1 MLYILVYIYIDAF
14 LHPPVT
20 VSQTHTLLSQK
31 TYQNTKMQEER
42 KIDRKKTP
50 SLCNNIIS
58 NYNVIIIT
66 SLSFIH
72 SKMLFRN
79 AFHIFPFSNI
89 HFISVPPYVPL
100 YFALCCAAVA
110 TLLHSISPIK
120 LMWSIVIKLHL
131 VSLLIAHFTLF
142 VWFGV
147 SVYVCVRSCDFI
159 QHIYILWHVF
169 S

>member
-1 MLYILVYIYIDAF
+1 
-14 LHPPVT
+14 
-20 VSQTHTLLSQK
+20 
-31 TYQNTKMQEER
+31 
-42 KIDRKKTP
+42 
-50 SLCNNIIS
+50 
-58 NYNVIIIT
+58 
-66 SLSFIH
+66 
-72 SKMLFRN
+72 MLFRN

-147 SVYVCVRSCDFI
+147 SVCARATLFNIFI
-159 QHIYILWHVF
+159 YYGMFFHIKFTCTTNNRTPLQYLLISFVVPFFPTILRIF
-169 S
+169 INQIIF